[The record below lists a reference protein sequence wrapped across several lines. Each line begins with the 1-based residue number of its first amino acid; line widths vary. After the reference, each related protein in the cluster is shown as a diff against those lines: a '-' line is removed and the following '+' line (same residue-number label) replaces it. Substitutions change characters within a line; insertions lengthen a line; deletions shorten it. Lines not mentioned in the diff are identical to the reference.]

1 MTNPTTPTAST
12 RDVGLAIRD
21 FLEGARFT
29 IYREWDGELEPSN
42 FDATVDCS
50 DPNNL
55 YVVLDNG
62 QRFTVAI
69 REA

>member
-29 IYREWDGELEPSN
+29 IYREWDGELEPST
-42 FDATVDCS
+42 TVDCS
-50 DPNNL
+50 DQNNL